1 MQDKHPESNVT
12 NNDSRTL
19 APASNK
25 SESFKGNFG
34 SIQMEIS
41 RLEEDLKYMTG
52 KGDKQ
57 EALGKILRLK
67 KEATESEEGQM
78 TEVENE
84 KNFESGMSFNSY
96 QKDIITGLRF
106 LMDKEDTKNTLK
118 SVGVNILDLNTE
130 VYKSDLEVKKAIDA
144 FIADYRSKRNNF
156 SEGGYNA
163 NYTEL
168 DRVILKYEKTFGIDN
183 GSLVDMDLK
192 RKKDQSRSYLSL
204 NQSMRELDSLK
215 QRLLEA
221 KAGVKTTILG
231 GRDESEVLRVE
242 SAIAIKKRDIALIV
256 SRSVGEYLGI
266 NLNIFDF
273 VDK

>member
-1 MQDKHPESNVT
+1 MTPDNKAPNSNE
-12 NNDSRTL
+12 
-19 APASNK
+19 PASVSTTPQKPEINNT
-25 SESFKGNFG
+25 NFG
-34 SIQMEIS
+34 KNAVEIIK
-41 RLEEDLKYMTG
+41 LEEDLKYATG
-52 KGDKQ
+52 KGDRAELQAKIAALKL
-57 EALGKILRLK
+57 EAEGSRG
-67 KEATESEEGQM
+67 GQM
-78 TEVENE
+78 IAEENK

-106 LMDKEDTKNTLK
+106 LMDKEDARNTLK

-144 FIADYRSKRNNF
+144 FIAEYRSKRNNF

-168 DRVILKYEKTFGIDN
+168 DRVILKYEKTFGADN
-183 GSLVDMDLK
+183 GPLVDMDLK

-204 NQSMRELDSLK
+204 NQSMMELDSLK